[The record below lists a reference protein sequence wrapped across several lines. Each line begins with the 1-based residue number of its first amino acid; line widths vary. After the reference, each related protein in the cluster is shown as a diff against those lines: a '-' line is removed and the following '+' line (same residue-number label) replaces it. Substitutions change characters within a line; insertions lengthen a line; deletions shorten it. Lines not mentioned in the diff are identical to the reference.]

1 MASFQLVGLPFEP
14 FAPLFALSDRE
25 LSERSAR
32 RVVASGKPGFPC
44 RVSLRDAEVGE
55 ELLLLHYPHQ
65 PASSPYK
72 ASGPIYV
79 RKGAQQQTLEAGAV
93 PDYVRCRLMSTRA
106 YDAAQNQRRI
116 GNYPAAIASFQNFV
130 AQYPK
135 SPLAHRAQYWIG
147 DSQYNLRDFKSAIAS
162 QHKLIAGWSDSAS
175 VPDALLNIA
184 SCQIELGDSAAARK
198 TLDGL
203 VARYPASDAAEK
215 ARRRLATLK

>member
-44 RVSLRDAEVGE
+44 RVSLRDVEVGE

-79 RKGAQQQTLEAGAV
+79 RKGAQQQTLEAGTV
-93 PDYVRCRLMSTRA
+93 PDYVRCRLMSARA
-106 YDAAQNQRRI
+106 YDAAHMI
-116 GNYPAAIASFQNFV
+116 IDAAVCDGNDV
-130 AQYPK
+130 APEIERMFGNKQVAYIHLHNAK
-135 SPLAHRAQYWIG
+135 RG
-147 DSQYNLRDFKSAIAS
+147 CFSA
-162 QHKLIAGWSDSAS
+162 
-175 VPDALLNIA
+175 
-184 SCQIELGDSAAARK
+184 
-198 TLDGL
+198 L
-203 VARYPASDAAEK
+203 VARV
-215 ARRRLATLK
+215 